1 MCNGHSARNGNSSNA
16 DEDNCSMAVFMILV
30 TVMTML
36 RELMQ
41 AIVITKARVMRT
53 VIFSPFSKPL

>member
-1 MCNGHSARNGNSSNA
+1 MVTVLVMVTVAMLTRIIVA
-16 DEDNCSMAVFMILV
+16 WPVFMILV

-41 AIVITKARVMRT
+41 AIVITKAQVMRT
-53 VIFSPFSKPL
+53 AMISPFSKPL